1 MTLIPLTRSGVRH
14 YEKRGEIEA
23 KKKGGDE
30 AKKREKN
37 EEFESKE
44 YHITKK
50 YKKASDALE
59 IFKNDELI
67 HEPGELRHFRV
78 NIGHQNFLVSQN
90 VLKNL

>member
-14 YEKRGEIEA
+14 YEKKGEIEA
-23 KKKGGDE
+23 KTKGGDE

-67 HEPGELRHFRV
+67 HEPGELRHFRAI
-78 NIGHQNFLVSQN
+78 IGHQKLLIVKM
-90 VLKNL
+90 LKNF

>member
-1 MTLIPLTRSGVRH
+1 MTFIPLTRSGVRH
-14 YEKRGEIEA
+14 YEKRDDIEA

-78 NIGHQNFLVSQN
+78 IIGHQNFLDSQN